1 VRRTAERI
9 VTGAAFTRDDQ
20 IAETSMREIKIPNPI
35 DIPLIIVSSHNIPNG
50 IRVSETKRGGMAL
63 IHVNH
68 DYLTR

>member
-1 VRRTAERI
+1 
-9 VTGAAFTRDDQ
+9 
-20 IAETSMREIKIPNPI
+20 MMEIKIPNPNAI
-35 DIPLIIVSSHNIPNG
+35 LLIIASSHNIPNG